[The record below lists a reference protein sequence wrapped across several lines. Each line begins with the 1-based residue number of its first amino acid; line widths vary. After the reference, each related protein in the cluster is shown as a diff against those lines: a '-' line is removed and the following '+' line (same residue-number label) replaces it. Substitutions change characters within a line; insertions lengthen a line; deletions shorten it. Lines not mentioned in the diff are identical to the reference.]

1 MDRFFKRST
10 PSSENTQ
17 EETKTTEEEPT
28 NMNESQEEKEEIN
41 FKSRRQDRNNE
52 EIPKPTYEEFRN
64 TYRRDNY
71 IPSTHIRMA
80 FLHNFPNS
88 MIIHDVTEDIKLCNI
103 KIIDFLNAHVRNWEF
118 NREPDEVRIPQIARY
133 IYESRTRIH
142 TQFYLNYNFKYDRFE
157 IIDGT
162 HRYSALK
169 MIKSL
174 NEENGI
180 IIDERLRNANGENT
194 ASWFNSTENIDWL
207 LNSYVIVQMNF
218 KSTINELI
226 KLRDDINHSQP
237 MPVEMRENSRD
248 IEKNGIVNR
257 IADEYIRRYKKCFA
271 PKSNDENYLR
281 NRRITNRDKFIVLI
295 SKIYDKYNININRI
309 GTLQQ
314 RLEIAND
321 KIRIELQE
329 NKIKCKQSIKNE
341 CCETGC
347 YLFLYRDDEL
357 EEFI

>member
-1 MDRFFKRST
+1 MMRYIKREFKAE
-10 PSSENTQ
+10 PIFKE
-17 EETKTTEEEPT
+17 EETQQPV
-28 NMNESQEEKEEIN
+28 Q
-41 FKSRRQDRNNE
+41 Q
-52 EIPKPTYEEFRN
+52 TYDEFRN

-88 MIIHDVTEDIKLCNI
+88 MIIHDVNEDIKLCNI
-103 KIIDFLNAHVRNWEF
+103 KIIDFLNAEVRNWEF

-142 TQFYLNYNFKYDRFE
+142 TQFYLNFNFKYDRFE

-180 IIDERLRNANGENT
+180 IIDERLRNADGENT

-207 LNSYVIVQMNF
+207 LNSYVIVQINF
-218 KSTINELI
+218 KSTRNELI
-226 KLRDDINHSQP
+226 KLRDDINYSQP
-237 MPVEMRENSRD
+237 MPVEMRENLQD

-271 PKSNDENYLR
+271 MRSNDDTYLR
-281 NRRITNRDKFIVLI
+281 TNRITNRDKFIVLI

-314 RLEIAND
+314 KLEIAND

-329 NKIKCKQSIKNE
+329 NKIRCNQSIKNR

-347 YLFLYRDDEL
+347 YLFLYRDDKLL
-357 EEFI
+357 EII